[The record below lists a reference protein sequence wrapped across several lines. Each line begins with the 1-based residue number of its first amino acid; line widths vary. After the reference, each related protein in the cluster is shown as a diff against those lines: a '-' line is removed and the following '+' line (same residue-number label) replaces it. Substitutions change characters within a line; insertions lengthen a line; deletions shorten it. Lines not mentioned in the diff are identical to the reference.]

1 MCNSAGN
8 ASRAGVGIAV
18 ALLFAAAPVAGETV
32 DATATT
38 LLSGHADVRVG
49 RIYTVVPAYEN
60 LSLLATDLRIP
71 HFEDVEVV
79 MRAWGEAAF
88 QSSSAPL
95 DGDLDAAYL
104 RGRFYKRHFEFQL
117 GRQLVIGGAA
127 RVTQMDGLTLTSLA
141 PHGFG
146 LTVYGG
152 VPVTPRFAV
161 HRGDG
166 MVGARAFWRQSIA
179 TELGLSII
187 DIADQGLAS
196 RFDLGFDGRVAA
208 TPALVFDAFA
218 VFSLIEDRFAEA
230 QAAATWAP
238 LRELEISADAH
249 HTAPDLF
256 LPRTSIFSVFSNE
269 THDEY
274 GGRTLVRPL
283 RWLRIAGDYHYVNAS
298 NGTGHRGGAK
308 ATLTPSSATTVGIEL
323 RDLSQSST
331 GGYFQSRVFCIERIR
346 PTVTA
351 TLDAD
356 LYVLERPLN
365 GQSTSF
371 TAAGT
376 VGWDFSPGWRL
387 VLSGLAD
394 RTPLVAWRFEAMAKL
409 VFNHTWHVRRKP

>member
-1 MCNSAGN
+1 M
-8 ASRAGVGIAV
+8 SRRWSTVGVV
-18 ALLFAAAPVAGETV
+18 ALVVLAGARVSGETV

-38 LLSGHADVRVG
+38 LLSGHADVRDG

-60 LSLLATDLRIP
+60 LSLLASDLRIP
-71 HFEDVEVV
+71 YLQDVEVV

-88 QSSSAPL
+88 QQGDIPL

-127 RVTQMDGLTLTSLA
+127 RVTQMDGLQLTGIA
-141 PHGFG
+141 PHGLG
-146 LTVYGG
+146 LTIYGG

-166 MVGARAFWRQSIA
+166 MVGARAFWRQSMA

-187 DIADQGLAS
+187 DVTDRGLAN

-208 TPALVFDAFA
+208 APTLVFDAFA
-218 VFSLIEDRFAEA
+218 IFSLIEDRFAEA
-230 QAAATWAP
+230 QAAATWTP
-238 LRELEISADAH
+238 LRQVEISGDAH

-256 LPRTSIFSVFSNE
+256 LPRTSIFSVFSND

-274 GGRTLVRPL
+274 GGRALIRPI
-283 RWLRIAGDYHYVNAS
+283 RWLRIAGDYHFINAS
-298 NGTGHRGGAK
+298 NGTGHRGGGK
-308 ATLTPSSATTVGIEL
+308 ATLTPTSGTTLGLEL
-323 RDLSQSST
+323 RELVQQYT
-331 GGYFQSRVFCIERIR
+331 GGYFQSRVFAMQRVV
-346 PTVTA
+346 PTLSV

-356 LYVLERPLN
+356 FFVLDHALN
-365 GQSTSF
+365 GQTTSV

-376 VGWDFSPGWRL
+376 VGWDFSPGWKL

-409 VFNHTWHVRRKP
+409 VFNHTWRVRRTQ

>member
-1 MCNSAGN
+1 MSRRWPTLGVVAIVVLAGAH
-8 ASRAGVGIAV
+8 AS
-18 ALLFAAAPVAGETV
+18 GETV

-38 LLSGHADVRVG
+38 LLSGRADVRDG
-49 RIYTVVPAYEN
+49 RLYTVVPAYEN
-60 LSLLATDLRIP
+60 LSLLASDLKVP
-71 HFEDVEVV
+71 YLDDVEVV

-88 QSSSAPL
+88 QEGSIPV
-95 DGDLDAAYL
+95 DGDLDAAYI

-127 RVTQMDGLTLTSLA
+127 RVTQMDGLQLTGLA

-146 LTVYGG
+146 LTIYGG

-166 MVGARAFWRQSIA
+166 MVGARAFWRHSMA

-187 DIADQGLAS
+187 DVTDRGLAN

-208 TPALVFDAFA
+208 VPTLVFDAFA
-218 VFSLIEDRFAEA
+218 IFSLIEYRFAEA
-230 QAAATWAP
+230 QAAATWTP
-238 LRELEISADAH
+238 LRQVEVSADAH

-274 GGRTLVRPL
+274 GGRALIRPL
-283 RWLRIAGDYHYVNAS
+283 RWLRIAGDYHFIS
-298 NGTGHRGGAK
+298 SSDGTGHRGGGK
-308 ATLTPSSATTVGIEL
+308 AMLSPSSGTTVGLEL
-323 RDLSQSST
+323 RELSQSST
-331 GGYFQSRVFCIERIR
+331 GGYFQSRVFGIQRVA
-346 PTVTA
+346 PTLTI

-356 LYVLERPLN
+356 YYRLERALN
-365 GQSTSF
+365 GQNDSF

-394 RTPLVAWRFEAMAKL
+394 RTPLVAWRFEGMAKL
-409 VFNHTWHVRRKP
+409 VYNHTWRVRRTQ